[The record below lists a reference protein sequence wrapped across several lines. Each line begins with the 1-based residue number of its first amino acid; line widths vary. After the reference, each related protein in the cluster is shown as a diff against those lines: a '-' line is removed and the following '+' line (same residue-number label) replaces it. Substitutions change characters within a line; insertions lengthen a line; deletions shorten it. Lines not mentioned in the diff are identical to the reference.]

1 MIEQEDWE
9 VQAVALHN
17 TGTLSWRD
25 IAKLLNKPKS
35 TVSDRLRAYCAE
47 TADVGF
53 TKEEERVA
61 EMYYEPAYKSQQ
73 DNSRILIVSDL
84 HAPYHHPN
92 TIPFLK
98 SLIEKYKPTRVISV
112 GDEQDL
118 HSVSFH
124 DADPDL
130 MSAGDELKAARV
142 FMQELY
148 ALVPDMDILSSNH
161 GDLYY
166 RKAKHHGI
174 PLHVIKSYN
183 DVLGVGEGWKWHSDL
198 VVELPNGKKVYF
210 CHGKSQN
217 GLKLSQNMGMSC
229 VQGHY
234 HNSFNIQYWSSP
246 LELHWS
252 MQVGCLV
259 DDKSLAMAYNK
270 LTVNRPIIGCGL
282 IIDGVPVLE
291 AMKL

>member
-1 MIEQEDWE
+1 MSEQDWR
-9 VQAVALHN
+9 VQAVKLAN
-17 TGTLSWRD
+17 TGVMSRRE
-25 IAKLLNKPKS
+25 IAEFLGVPRS
-35 TVSDRLRAYCAE
+35 TCLDYLRAYYKE
-47 TADVGF
+47 MADVGF
-53 TKEEERVA
+53 TKEEERVV
-61 EMYYEPAYKSQQ
+61 EMYYEPTPKPQQ
-73 DNSRILIVSDL
+73 DNSRILVVSDL

-92 TIPFLK
+92 TIPFLR
-98 SLIEKYKPTRVISV
+98 SLIEKYKPTRFISV

-124 DADPDL
+124 DSDPDL

-142 FMQELY
+142 FMQELHTI
-148 ALVPDMDILSSNH
+148 VPNMDILSSNH

-198 VVELPNGKKVYF
+198 VVDLPNGKKVYF

-246 LELHWS
+246 LDLHWS

-291 AMKL
+291 AMRL

>member
-1 MIEQEDWE
+1 MNKETWQQ
-9 VQAVALHN
+9 QAVALAN
-17 TGTLSWRD
+17 TGTISRRN
-25 IAKLLNKPKS
+25 IAEMLGVPRS
-35 TVSDRLRAYCAE
+35 TCLDYLRAYYKAMSE
-47 TADVGF
+47 V
-53 TKEEERVA
+53 EEVEEVVEA
-61 EMYYEPAYKSQQ
+61 VKKVEN
-73 DNSRILIVSDL
+73 DNSRILVISDL

-92 TIPFLK
+92 TIQFLK
-98 SLIEKYKPTRVISV
+98 GLIEKYKPTRVISV
-112 GDEQDL
+112 GDEQDV
-118 HSVSFH
+118 HSTSFH
-124 DADPDL
+124 DPDPDL
-130 MSAGDELKAARV
+130 LSPGHELKAAQTFLR
-142 FMQELY
+142 ELY
-148 ALVPDMDILSSNH
+148 EIIPKMDILSSNH
-161 GDLYY
+161 GDLFY

-174 PLHVIKSYN
+174 PLHVMKSYN
-183 DVLGVGEGWKWHSDL
+183 DVLDVGDGWKWHPELIVD
-198 VVELPNGKKVYF
+198 LPNGKKVYF

-246 LELHWS
+246 LELHFS

-291 AMKL
+291 AMSL

>member
-1 MIEQEDWE
+1 M
-9 VQAVALHN
+9 
-17 TGTLSWRD
+17 
-25 IAKLLNKPKS
+25 
-35 TVSDRLRAYCAE
+35 
-47 TADVGF
+47 ADV
-53 TKEEERVA
+53 EERVA
-61 EMYYEPAYKSQQ
+61 EMYDEPAPKDKH
-73 DNSRILIVSDL
+73 DNSRILVISDM
-84 HAPYHHPN
+84 HAPYHHKD
-92 TIPFLK
+92 TLKFLRMLK
-98 SLIEKYKPTRVISV
+98 GRYNPTRVISV

-118 HSVSFH
+118 HAASFH
-124 DADPDL
+124 DSDPDL
-130 MSAGDELKAARV
+130 MSAGDELKAAREFLGEV
-142 FMQELY
+142 ESLFPE
-148 ALVPDMDILSSNH
+148 MDILSSNH

-174 PLHVIKSYN
+174 PMHVIKSYN
-183 DVLGVGEGWKWHSDL
+183 DVLGVGKGWKWHSEL
-198 VVELPNGKKVYF
+198 VVELPDGKKVYF

-246 LELHWS
+246 LELHFS

-282 IIDGVPVLE
+282 IIDGVPILE
-291 AMKL
+291 AMPL

>member
-1 MIEQEDWE
+1 MIKNEWQQ
-9 VQAVALHN
+9 QALLLDQTGVMSRREIAEFLGVARSTCLDFLRN
-17 TGTLSWRD
+17 YYAALAD
-25 IAKLLNKPKS
+25 IDEKP
-35 TVSDRLRAYCAE
+35 VGMYRGE
-47 TADVGF
+47 TFKGAH
-53 TKEEERVA
+53 
-61 EMYYEPAYKSQQ
+61 
-73 DNSRILIVSDL
+73 DNSRILVVSDL
-84 HAPYHHPN
+84 HAPYSHPN

-98 SLIEKYKPTRVISV
+98 MLIEKYKPTRFISV
-112 GDEQDL
+112 GDEQDI
-118 HSVSFH
+118 HANSFH
-124 DADPDL
+124 VPDPDL
-130 MSAGDELKAARV
+130 MSAGDELKAARK
-142 FMQELY
+142 FLGELY
-148 ALVPDMDILSSNH
+148 EIMPDMDILSSNH
-161 GDLYY
+161 GDLFY

-174 PLHVIKSYN
+174 PLHVMKSYN
-183 DVLGVGEGWKWHSDL
+183 DVLGVGDGWRWHSDL
-198 VVELPNGKKVYF
+198 VVDLPNGKNVYF

-246 LELHWS
+246 LELHFS

-291 AMKL
+291 AMPL